1 MVCARGGE
9 LVREMEGGGMESW
22 VLKLGSDRSCDR
34 CLGNTLVE
42 ESKKMTATYLKLLRI
57 VGRL

>member
-42 ESKKMTATYLKLLRI
+42 ESKKMTAT
-57 VGRL
+57 